1 MHVDF
6 KTSLRRLC
14 DCLSEWNN
22 RSAVVN
28 HIPGELALQLE
39 DIRIGMHD
47 GTTNMCW
54 LVLYTVLVDYVAG
67 ICLFKIK
74 KTSES
79 NTFEPRHAKTC

>member
-1 MHVDF
+1 MLPTRGENRLARRIIKLEKNNLRPKLHVDF

-54 LVLYTVLVDYVAG
+54 
-67 ICLFKIK
+67 
-74 KTSES
+74 
-79 NTFEPRHAKTC
+79 